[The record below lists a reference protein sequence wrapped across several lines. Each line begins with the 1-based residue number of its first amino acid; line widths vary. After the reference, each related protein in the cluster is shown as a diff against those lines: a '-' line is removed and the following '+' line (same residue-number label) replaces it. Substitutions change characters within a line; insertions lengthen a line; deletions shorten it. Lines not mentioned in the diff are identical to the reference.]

1 MLVTPWHACDVCLV
15 GPLNVESDMSIRI
28 ILAEDHKM
36 VREGLRG
43 LLENQP
49 DMEVI
54 AEAGD
59 GRAALRLIQETSP
72 DVVVMD
78 VVMPDLNGIEATR
91 QVIVRA
97 PGVKVIALSMYSDTR
112 FITGMLSAGASGYV
126 LKDCAVEELVQAIH
140 TVVENQTYLSPGITQ
155 IVVRDYIDHLDK
167 MRPSAFSLLTARERE
182 VIQLLA
188 EGMTMKEIAYQLDL
202 GVKTVETHR
211 QQIMEKLD
219 THSIA
224 ELTKYAIREGL
235 TSLEK

>member
-1 MLVTPWHACDVCLV
+1 
-15 GPLNVESDMSIRI
+15 MSIRI
-28 ILAEDHKM
+28 LLAEDHKM

-43 LLENQP
+43 LLESQP
-49 DMEVI
+49 DMEVV

-59 GRAALRLIQETSP
+59 GRAAMQLVQETSP

-91 QVIVRA
+91 QVVVRS
-97 PGVKVIALSMYSDTR
+97 PGVKVVALSMYSDTR

-126 LKDCAVEELVQAIH
+126 LKDCAIEELVQAIH
-140 TVVENQTYLSPGITQ
+140 TVAENQTYLSPGITQ

-182 VIQLLA
+182 VLQLLA

-235 TSLEK
+235 TSLDK

>member
-1 MLVTPWHACDVCLV
+1 MLVTPWHACDTCLV

-28 ILAEDHKM
+28 VLAEDHKM

-43 LLENQP
+43 LLESQP
-49 DMEVI
+49 DMEVV

-59 GRAALRLIQETSP
+59 GRAALQLVQETSP
-72 DVVVMD
+72 DVIVMD

-91 QVIVRA
+91 QVVVRS

-126 LKDCAVEELVQAIH
+126 LKDCAIEELVQAIH
-140 TVVENQTYLSPGITQ
+140 TVSENQTYLSPGITQ

-182 VIQLLA
+182 VLQLLA

-202 GVKTVETHR
+202 GVKTVETR

>member
-1 MLVTPWHACDVCLV
+1 
-15 GPLNVESDMSIRI
+15 
-28 ILAEDHKM
+28 M

-43 LLENQP
+43 LLESQP
-49 DMEVI
+49 DMEVV

-59 GRAALRLIQETSP
+59 GRAALQLVQETSP
-72 DVVVMD
+72 DVIVMD

-91 QVIVRA
+91 QVVVRS

-126 LKDCAVEELVQAIH
+126 LKDCAIEELVQAIH
-140 TVVENQTYLSPGITQ
+140 TVSENQTYLSPGITQ

-182 VIQLLA
+182 VLQLLA

>member
-1 MLVTPWHACDVCLV
+1 
-15 GPLNVESDMSIRI
+15 
-28 ILAEDHKM
+28 M

>member
-1 MLVTPWHACDVCLV
+1 
-15 GPLNVESDMSIRI
+15 
-28 ILAEDHKM
+28 M

-72 DVVVMD
+72 DVVVRD

>member
-1 MLVTPWHACDVCLV
+1 MLVTPWHPCDNRLV

-28 ILAEDHKM
+28 LLAEDHKM

-43 LLENQP
+43 LLESQP
-49 DMEVI
+49 DMEVV

-59 GRAALRLIQETSP
+59 GRAAMQLVQETSP

-91 QVIVRA
+91 QVVVRS
-97 PGVKVIALSMYSDTR
+97 PGVKVVALSMYSDTR

-126 LKDCAVEELVQAIH
+126 LKDCAIEELVQAIH
-140 TVVENQTYLSPGITQ
+140 TVAENQTYLSPGITQ

-182 VIQLLA
+182 VLQLLA

-235 TSLEK
+235 TSLDK

>member
-1 MLVTPWHACDVCLV
+1 MLVTPWHACDTYLV

-28 ILAEDHKM
+28 VLAEDHKM

-43 LLENQP
+43 LLESQP
-49 DMEVI
+49 DMEVV

-59 GRAALRLIQETSP
+59 GRAALQLVQETSP
-72 DVVVMD
+72 DVIVMD

-91 QVIVRA
+91 QVAVRS

-126 LKDCAVEELVQAIH
+126 LKDCAIEELVQAIH
-140 TVVENQTYLSPGITQ
+140 TVAENQTYLSPGITQ

-182 VIQLLA
+182 VLQLLA

-224 ELTKYAIREGL
+224 DLTKYAIREGL